1 MNRPQNDYDALRQEY
16 VSSEI
21 SIRELCRKHGIK
33 SWSTVNKRKND
44 ERWDDPREQFKTKLA
59 EGEVGSLVAQ
69 RLKTIADI
77 HEELLIAI
85 RHGVRNYVASVS
97 GQDPAQTVTARDLMG
112 LIDKFLLLSGSTPNR
127 TESRSVDAHSFT
139 FDGLFKDAPP
149 ELLRAVAELAG
160 ERGAGVKP
168 VGRGPLVVLE
178 GTG

>member
-44 ERWDDPREQFKTKLA
+44 ERWDDQREQFKTKLA

-112 LIDKFLLLSGSTPNR
+112 LID
-127 TESRSVDAHSFT
+127 
-139 FDGLFKDAPP
+139 
-149 ELLRAVAELAG
+149 
-160 ERGAGVKP
+160 
-168 VGRGPLVVLE
+168 
-178 GTG
+178 